1 MSRSSTLHSAVLI
14 SLLLGWFSSHETLA
28 GEENSIHEME
38 EVIVTSTRNRLSFE
52 QQPTRIEV
60 LGEEEVQ
67 EKANM
72 KPGDIRMLLNEITGI
87 HVQQTSA
94 ITFNSSIRMQGLD
107 GKYTQLLRDGMPL
120 FGGFSSGL
128 GLLQIA
134 PLDLKQVEVIKGAN
148 STLYGA
154 GAIAGLVNLISKKP
168 QIDPETSLLVNL
180 TSAGGV
186 DVSAFHSSSHDHRGI
201 TLFSSYNKGD
211 AYDPADNGF
220 TAIPKFNRW
229 TFNPKLFFNQPT
241 SEMSMGFSVI
251 KENRIGGDMDYIA
264 GERDQPSYFEQVE
277 TDRLSTQFEYIAER
291 GQGRELIIKNSINYY
306 HQDLGVSDYVFKG
319 SQLSSFSELHLLGS
333 TAHVDWV
340 VGMNLWTDSFEQDFP
355 KQPTTMDFNSHT
367 AGVFAQGSTVFNES
381 WSLDTGLRIDSTSD
395 YGDFLLPRISLMYT
409 PDSETSV
416 RIGGGLGYKI
426 PSPFSTDADN
436 IHYRNLLP
444 IDPTQLNAEES
455 SGINIDLNKS
465 FSLGIDATVNVNLLL
480 FYTEV
485 DDPLSLLANDDGSF
499 VYGQP
504 DHYVDSRG
512 SEISVIWRWDNFKY
526 FFGYTYA
533 DVKTQNDGGSKVVP
547 LMPKNRV
554 NNIFV
559 YEVEDQLRIG
569 LEAYYYGGQMLT
581 DGSKS
586 RDFWIFGLMME
597 KTIDEHFSVF
607 LNFENFSDTRQSR
620 YGSIYSGPKS
630 SPSFADIYAP
640 LDGFVINGGVKIV
653 F

>member
-1 MSRSSTLHSAVLI
+1 MSKSSTMHSTVLI

-28 GEENSIHEME
+28 GEENSIHEIE

-241 SEMSMGFSVI
+241 SEMSMGFSAI

-277 TDRLSTQFEYIAER
+277 TDKLSTQFEYIAER
-291 GQGRELIIKNSINYY
+291 GQGRELIVKNSINYY
-306 HQDLGVSDYVFKG
+306 HQDLGVSDYVFEG

-355 KQPTTMDFNSHT
+355 KQPSTMDFNSHT

-426 PSPFSTDADN
+426 PSPFALVA
-436 IHYRNLLP
+436 I
-444 IDPTQLNAEES
+444 
-455 SGINIDLNKS
+455 
-465 FSLGIDATVNVNLLL
+465 
-480 FYTEV
+480 
-485 DDPLSLLANDDGSF
+485 
-499 VYGQP
+499 
-504 DHYVDSRG
+504 
-512 SEISVIWRWDNFKY
+512 
-526 FFGYTYA
+526 
-533 DVKTQNDGGSKVVP
+533 
-547 LMPKNRV
+547 
-554 NNIFV
+554 
-559 YEVEDQLRIG
+559 
-569 LEAYYYGGQMLT
+569 
-581 DGSKS
+581 
-586 RDFWIFGLMME
+586 
-597 KTIDEHFSVF
+597 
-607 LNFENFSDTRQSR
+607 
-620 YGSIYSGPKS
+620 
-630 SPSFADIYAP
+630 
-640 LDGFVINGGVKIV
+640 
-653 F
+653 